1 MMLYTFELTEPQLA
15 RVEDYLVSHFDHQH
29 SEYILGVQHHIM
41 DDLVFV
47 IIDCTPE
54 TATFIH
60 LIT

>member
-1 MMLYTFELTEPQLA
+1 MLYTFELTDAQLQ
-15 RVEDYLVSHFDHQH
+15 RVEDYLVSHFDHGH
-29 SEYILGVQHHIM
+29 CEYILGVQHHIM